1 MHLVECI
8 KKNENF
14 LIQDIKEVLFLAQN
28 SVLLVDDDPK
38 IAKFLRSYFEAE
50 GFSVFTA
57 SDGMMA
63 LQMYRDL
70 KPDILVLDLMLPK
83 VTGLDVCRQI
93 RKESDTP
100 ILMLTAR
107 DDETDRL
114 IGLELGADDYVVKPF
129 SPREVVARV
138 KAILRRTQKT
148 QEKTESFRI
157 GHFIIDSEGYTVSMD
172 GTVLDL
178 TPTEYKIFEL
188 LATHPGHA
196 FTRIQMV
203 EQIQGVAFEG
213 YERTIDAHI
222 KNLRHKINDNPKDP
236 CIILTVYG
244 VGYKFAGENHAAT

>member
-1 MHLVECI
+1 MS
-8 KKNENF
+8 
-14 LIQDIKEVLFLAQN
+14 QT

-50 GFSVFTA
+50 DFMVFTA
-57 SDGMMA
+57 NDGLMA

-93 RKESDTP
+93 RKDSDTP

-114 IGLELGADDYVVKPF
+114 IGLELGADDYVSKPF

-138 KAILRRTQKT
+138 KAILRRTQKA
-148 QEKTESFRI
+148 QEKAESFRI
-157 GHFIIDSEGYTVSMD
+157 GQFIIDNEGYTVSMD
-172 GTVLDL
+172 GTLLDL

-222 KNLRHKINDNPKDP
+222 KNLRHKIHDNPKEP

-244 VGYKFAGENHAAT
+244 VGYKFAGEAHASM